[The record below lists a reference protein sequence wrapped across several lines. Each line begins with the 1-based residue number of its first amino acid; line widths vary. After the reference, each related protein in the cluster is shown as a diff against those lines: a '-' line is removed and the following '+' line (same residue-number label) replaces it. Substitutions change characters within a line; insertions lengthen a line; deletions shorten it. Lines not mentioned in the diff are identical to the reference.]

1 MFVQTC
7 WPSNILLHIYCTGV
21 CSDWVWSHG
30 NLDGHRTRGGN
41 IPMQLLATEGVT
53 GQLLLQYN
61 WFVFSFFSI
70 VSTNLFDRVGL
81 MQFTNVIG

>member
-1 MFVQTC
+1 
-7 WPSNILLHIYCTGV
+7 
-21 CSDWVWSHG
+21 
-30 NLDGHRTRGGN
+30 
-41 IPMQLLATEGVT
+41 MQLLATEGVT

>member
-1 MFVQTC
+1 MLVCAQIGC
-7 WPSNILLHIYCTGV
+7 GPMVILMDIGQE
-21 CSDWVWSHG
+21 
-30 NLDGHRTRGGN
+30 GGN

-61 WFVFSFFSI
+61 WFVFSFLSI